1 MKTSTEI
8 HSAARLVGEEKAIE
22 LCAKAGFEGWDFS
35 MFATRTYHWP
45 TGIWLD
51 SGHVLGTDNYLKFA
65 RQLKKVAADNGIVCN
80 QSHAPFP
87 TKGPGYMDYLKR
99 SIECTAEVGGEI
111 IIIHPDNDKS
121 PEANAEIYAELL
133 PFAKEHKVKIAT
145 ENMYNWKPELDQAGF
160 AACATAESFV
170 AHLNALDDA
179 YFVACLDLGHAEIK
193 PAGDGAVPMI
203 RALGS
208 KLQSLHIHDTDQR
221 HDNHQIPFS
230 LKQDF
235 GAMAKA
241 LKEIDYKGWFT
252 LEADSYLGKFTAE
265 TALDG
270 LKDLHAAARK
280 MELMF
285 EEA

>member
-8 HSAARLVGEEKAIE
+8 SSIAKHVGEEKAIE
-22 LCAKAGFEGWDFS
+22 LCAKAGFDGWDFS
-35 MFATRTYHWP
+35 MFQMRTYHWP

-51 SGHVLGTDNYLKFA
+51 SGHPLGTDNYLKFA
-65 RQLKKVAADNGIVCN
+65 RQLKKAASDNGIVCN

-111 IIIHPDNDKS
+111 IVIHPDNDKS
-121 PEANAEIYAELL
+121 PEANEKIYAELL
-133 PFAKEHKVKIAT
+133 PFAKSHGVKIAT

-160 AACATAESFV
+160 AACATAESFL
-170 AHLNALDDA
+170 AHLNALNDE
-179 YFVACLDLGHAEIK
+179 YFVACLDLGHAEMQ

-203 RALGS
+203 HALGD
-208 KLQSLHIHDTDQR
+208 KLQALHIHDTDRR

-241 LKEIDYKGWFT
+241 LKEIGYKGWFT
-252 LEADSYLGKFTAE
+252 LEADSYLDKFTPE
-265 TALDG
+265 TVFTG
-270 LKDLHAAARK
+270 VKDLYGAVRRFAD
-280 MELMF
+280 LF